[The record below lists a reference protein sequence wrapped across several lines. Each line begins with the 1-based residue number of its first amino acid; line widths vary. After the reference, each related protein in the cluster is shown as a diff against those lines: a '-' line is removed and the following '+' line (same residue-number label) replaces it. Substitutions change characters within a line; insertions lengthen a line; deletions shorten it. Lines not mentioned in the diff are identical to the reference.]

1 LSWLKD
7 GVWSVL
13 PKFSIIYISIFVF
26 FPNAIKPLGY
36 VYDYVK
42 DVDVTLGNK
51 TTTLGKRK

>member
-1 LSWLKD
+1 MEFGLFCQNSL
-7 GVWSVL
+7 L
-13 PKFSIIYISIFVF
+13 FPLAFFAF

-51 TTTLGKRK
+51 TTTLVKRK